1 MFSCHQLKLRS
12 KVSTEQEKLLAEKG
26 RKMEEI
32 RKSLAETQSSLRMK
46 ENEVCAHYGI
56 LSLFIV
62 TILYLSFS
70 TDVAVKLCFML

>member
-26 RKMEEI
+26 REMEEI

-56 LSLFIV
+56 LSLFQRLQSCICPSA
-62 TILYLSFS
+62 L
-70 TDVAVKLCFML
+70 MLL

>member
-26 RKMEEI
+26 IEMEEI

-46 ENEVCAHYGI
+46 ENEVCAHYE
-56 LSLFIV
+56 
-62 TILYLSFS
+62 TLSFFHR
-70 TDVAVKLCFML
+70 D